1 MSELEKAKLAAEASS
16 VELAVAS
23 RNERIRS
30 AAAGGMSLREI
41 ETATGIPRSTVQRIA
56 NATPLTEAA
65 YLELA
70 NAEVL
75 ARSKV
80 VALESVASVLAD
92 TDAHKDGRG

>member
-1 MSELEKAKLAAEASS
+1 MTELEKAKLAAESAS

-41 ETATGIPRSTVQRIA
+41 EAATGVPRSTVQRIA
-56 NATPLTEAA
+56 NAAPLTEAA

-75 ARSKV
+75 ARSEV
-80 VALESVASVLAD
+80 VALESVASVIAEA
-92 TDAHKDGRG
+92 DAHKDD